1 MPRRSPRPLSAMTE
15 AVVQAALALDGDLD
29 AVSMPDLA
37 RRAGVAV
44 GSLYRVAPGK
54 TELRALVSAAARG
67 RFETVVFA
75 PFPARLTLQDR
86 FGLIFDRLVRF
97 AEAEPGAAAY
107 LARHPHGADSAY
119 GRASAGFAR
128 DGAASGV
135 FPGWTGGEVMALTWG
150 PVAALLLAGR
160 FDPASAARRKP
171 ALWRALTTS

>member
-1 MPRRSPRPLSAMTE
+1 MTD
-15 AVVQAALALDGDLD
+15 AVVEAALALGGDLD

-37 RRAGVAV
+37 HRAGVAV

-54 TELRALVSAAARG
+54 TELRAIVSAAARS
-67 RFETVVFA
+67 RFEQVVFA

-86 FGLIFDRLVRF
+86 FGLIFDRLVGF
-97 AEAEPGAAAY
+97 ASADPGAAGY
-107 LARHPHGADSAY
+107 LARHSHASDSAY

-135 FPGWTGGEVMALTWG
+135 FPGWTGEEVVALTWG

-160 FDPASAARRKP
+160 FDPQSAARLKP
-171 ALWRALTTS
+171 ALWRALTAA